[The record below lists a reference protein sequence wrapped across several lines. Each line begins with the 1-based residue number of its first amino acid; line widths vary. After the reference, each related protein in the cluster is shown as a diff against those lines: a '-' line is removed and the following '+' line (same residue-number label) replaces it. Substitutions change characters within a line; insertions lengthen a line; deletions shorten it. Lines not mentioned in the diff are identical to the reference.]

1 MAVDPNEK
9 EDVGAGAPA
18 DGPKLNDMIVI
29 FDPLDGTPILVL
41 LQVSKESFKYSER
54 RQRCRETEE
63 ELL

>member
-29 FDPLDGTPILVL
+29 CDSRDVNPFPYPSPGSQALIKVF
-41 LQVSKESFKYSER
+41 SSS
-54 RQRCRETEE
+54 
-63 ELL
+63 